1 MQFRSPE
8 EFLGHVLRAL
18 SLYLDT
24 LVVVGGF
31 AVWFYRFHPRAAR
44 TQIVPL
50 RTFDVDLAAP
60 PKVRRVA
67 GRSLSELVA
76 TAGLRPTFL
85 GDHTAPVM
93 RFFPTQESARTEQ
106 RPPEQYCMEFLT
118 PLVGGRVD
126 RAGGA
131 VTTKEI
137 QKGVTAQRLRYLDLL
152 MVESWRVPLAVLPG
166 MGGRVDERIRVKLP
180 HPGLFVVHK
189 VLVSGEVGRREKRAK
204 DMAFIYEVLA
214 LFRRDMALLAQEVHG
229 ISGKS
234 ATWRWWLKRF
244 KQRGAELFGTPSAAG
259 VTEAHAALA
268 GSAAGGEVPTL
279 EMIYAGVQAFLRQF

>member
-1 MQFRSPE
+1 
-8 EFLGHVLRAL
+8 
-18 SLYLDT
+18 
-24 LVVVGGF
+24 
-31 AVWFYRFHPRAAR
+31 
-44 TQIVPL
+44 
-50 RTFDVDLAAP
+50 
-60 PKVRRVA
+60 
-67 GRSLSELVA
+67 
-76 TAGLRPTFL
+76 
-85 GDHTAPVM
+85 M